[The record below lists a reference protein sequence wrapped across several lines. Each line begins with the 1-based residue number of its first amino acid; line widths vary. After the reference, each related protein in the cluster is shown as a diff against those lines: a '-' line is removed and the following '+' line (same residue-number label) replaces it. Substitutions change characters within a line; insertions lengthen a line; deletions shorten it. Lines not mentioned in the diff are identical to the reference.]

1 MLTLCCNT
9 RASFQGGFHED
20 GQPCQW
26 EILCRADEGGV
37 RRPGGRQ
44 VHQLGVKVNNFC
56 APEETKL
63 NQTQVVNLWA
73 IPSGVGQ
80 PGLLGRSLEDDL
92 LTNGTHNG
100 LLIPDLF
107 SFSFKQRVL

>member
-1 MLTLCCNT
+1 MFTLCCNT

-44 VHQLGVKVNNFC
+44 VHQLGAEV
-56 APEETKL
+56 ETFLLQKNL
-63 NQTQVVNLWA
+63 KQTQVVHLWA

-80 PGLLGRSLEDDL
+80 SG
-92 LTNGTHNG
+92 
-100 LLIPDLF
+100 
-107 SFSFKQRVL
+107 

>member
-44 VHQLGVKVNNFC
+44 VHQLGAEVENFC
-56 APEETKL
+56 AAKKIESNSGCPSMGDPFRSGTIWLAGQVAL
-63 NQTQVVNLWA
+63 NSQKHLQMFTLTF
-73 IPSGVGQ
+73 ICEFTTGQ
-80 PGLLGRSLEDDL
+80 IAL
-92 LTNGTHNG
+92 
-100 LLIPDLF
+100 
-107 SFSFKQRVL
+107 